1 MGHRLRSHRL
11 KLLLIRPLNADLDLL
26 AAESALHAD
35 VDRRDP
41 RDGRQSGTHRGDQ
54 VLHGA
59 LALRAVFQLHKDRGV
74 ILTLQGAG
82 IDRGVGEHRFRECAQ
97 RGFHLPRL
105 FHCEIERRTHRGVE
119 LHKEL
124 VVVGLRYKLRPNL
137 SAQGEGGY
145 QRQQGQAQ
153 CFPAIGQTPAQHGHV
168 AIFKPTH
175 QPIEAA

>member
-1 MGHRLRSHRL
+1 MRHAHPQVGGQIALDRDGDDGLGGFGAGVEVDNARNALHLGHRLRSQRL

-82 IDRGVGEHRFRECAQ
+82 IDRGVGEHRFREFAQ
-97 RGFHLPRL
+97 RGFYLPRL

-137 SAQGEGGY
+137 SA
-145 QRQQGQAQ
+145 
-153 CFPAIGQTPAQHGHV
+153 
-168 AIFKPTH
+168 
-175 QPIEAA
+175 